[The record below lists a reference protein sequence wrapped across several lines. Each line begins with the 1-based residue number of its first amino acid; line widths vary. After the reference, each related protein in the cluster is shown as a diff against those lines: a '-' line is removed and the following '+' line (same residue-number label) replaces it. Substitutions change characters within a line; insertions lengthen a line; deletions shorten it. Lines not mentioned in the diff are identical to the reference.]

1 MKNNKFS
8 ALILSSIISITSMVF
23 FAFNETYAITYDNLQ
38 KTELKNLH
46 GWTKINGKWY
56 FTNNSGKKVK
66 SSWLYNHDKWY
77 YMTHDGSMKI
87 GWLKY
92 NNKWYYFDENGAN
105 VNLAWRKISGDW
117 YRFKPD
123 GSMVTGWISV
133 SKSIYYADISG
144 KLVTNKTMNID
155 GFDYTFD
162 KDGRAYGTNSNKI
175 ESILSNI
182 MYDDV
187 DNIYVSLNPPVKT
200 YKVKKDDINSVIS
213 LVNLIK
219 LNSITQN
226 NKSEIKDFTG
236 GGASVNIV
244 LKDSNIIRFSLN
256 GNKFRISYAEYI
268 NQDNSCKNLEE
279 LLYALCES
287 N

>member
-1 MKNNKFS
+1 MKNNRVS

-23 FAFNETYAITYDNLQ
+23 FAYSNAYATTYGNLQ
-38 KTELKNLH
+38 KIELNNLR
-46 GWTKINGKWY
+46 GWKKINGKWY
-56 FTNNSGKKVK
+56 FANNSGKKIK
-66 SSWLYNHDKWY
+66 SSWLFNDDKWY
-77 YMTHDGSMKI
+77 YMNHDGSMKI

-92 NNKWYYFDENGAN
+92 NNKWYYFDENGEN

-123 GSMVTGWISV
+123 GSMIIGWMNV
-133 SKSIYYADISG
+133 SNSIYYADISG
-144 KLVTNKTMNID
+144 KLVTNKTINLG

-175 ESILSNI
+175 ENILTNI
-182 MYDDV
+182 RYHDV
-187 DNIYVSLNPPVKT
+187 DNIYVSLNPPVKA

-219 LNSITQN
+219 LNSITQD
-226 NKSEIKDFTG
+226 NKSEIKDFIG

-244 LKDSNIIRFSLN
+244 LKDSNSIRFSLN
-256 GNKFRISYAEYI
+256 GNQFRISYAEYI

-279 LLYALCES
+279 LLYTLYEA